1 MKKVVFSMV
10 LVLTTVIAFTSCKQ
24 ETDWKKNI
32 VKNANYKGTEV
43 DGTVWEATFTE
54 TSFTATTKGIT
65 VTATSW
71 DVVTDANNPKVAGL
85 TFKGAKIKTDKEEK
99 DLQMLTGAASEN
111 GKKIIISSGQIIITF
126 EKK

>member
-10 LVLTTVIAFTSCKQ
+10 LVLTTVISFTSCKQ

-32 VKNANYKGTEV
+32 VKYATYKGTEV

-65 VTATSW
+65 VSATGW
-71 DVVTDANNPKVAGL
+71 DVVTDPNNTKVAGL
-85 TFKGAKIKTDKEEK
+85 TFKGAKIKTDKGEK

-111 GKKIIISSGQIIITF
+111 GKKIIITSGQIIITF

>member
-111 GKKIIISSGQIIITF
+111 GKKIIITSGQIIITF

>member
-71 DVVTDANNPKVAGL
+71 DVVTDANNTKIASL

-111 GKKIIISSGQIIITF
+111 GKKIIITSGQIIITF

>member
-111 GKKIIISSGQIIITF
+111 GKKIIITSGQIMITF

>member
-99 DLQMLTGAASEN
+99 DLQMLTGAASES
-111 GKKIIISSGQIIITF
+111 GKKIIITSGKIIITF

>member
-32 VKNANYKGTEV
+32 VKNGNYKGTEV

-71 DVVTDANNPKVAGL
+71 DVVTDPNNTKVAGL
-85 TFKGAKIKTDKEEK
+85 TFKGAKIKTEKAEK
-99 DLQMLTGAASEN
+99 DLEMLTGAASEN
-111 GKKIIISSGQIIITF
+111 GKKIIITSGQTIITF

>member
-32 VKNANYKGTEV
+32 VKNGNYKGTEV

-71 DVVTDANNPKVAGL
+71 DVVTDPNNTKVAGL

-111 GKKIIISSGQIIITF
+111 GKKIIITSGQTIITF

>member
-85 TFKGAKIKTDKEEK
+85 TFKGAKIKTEKEEK

-111 GKKIIISSGQIIITF
+111 GKKIIITSGQIMITF

>member
-32 VKNANYKGTEV
+32 VKYANYKGTEV

-71 DVVTDANNPKVAGL
+71 DVVTDPNNTKVA
-85 TFKGAKIKTDKEEK
+85 
-99 DLQMLTGAASEN
+99 
-111 GKKIIISSGQIIITF
+111 
-126 EKK
+126 

>member
-85 TFKGAKIKTDKEEK
+85 TFKVAKIKTDKEEK

-111 GKKIIISSGQIIITF
+111 GKKIIITSGKIIITF

>member
-111 GKKIIISSGQIIITF
+111 GKKIIITSGKIIITF

>member
-43 DGTVWEATFTE
+43 AGTVWEAPFTE
-54 TSFTATTKGIT
+54 TTFTATTKGIT

-71 DVVTDANNPKVAGL
+71 DVVTDPNNTKVAGL

-111 GKKIIISSGQIIITF
+111 GKKIIITSGQIMITF

>member
-32 VKNANYKGTEV
+32 VKNANYKGTDVE
-43 DGTVWEATFTE
+43 GTVWEATFTE

-85 TFKGAKIKTDKEEK
+85 TFKGAKIKTDKQEK

-111 GKKIIISSGQIIITF
+111 GKKIIITSGQIIITF

>member
-85 TFKGAKIKTDKEEK
+85 TFKGAKIKTEKEEK

-111 GKKIIISSGQIIITF
+111 GKKIIITSGQIIITF